1 MITTDFAVVALLGA
15 VLALSVVLGAVVAL
29 AVRARAPHARAPVA
43 QETSPDDGP
52 VTAPVKAPAKAPV
65 KSLPVKE
72 TPAGTGDQRTQHSIL
87 QRTLQEA
94 RRQAETNRQWYA
106 AAIEESGH
114 LLQRLQAAAD
124 EQARGYTGVSVPGL
138 LHPGFKDSLLAK
150 HHQSAIDLLGET
162 IRATRD
168 DLDRSA
174 RTGVRGMADEVQ
186 MYLARLQMKIDEAF
200 QDFPTQTPFHQT
212 LVDLDALTTWSLHA
226 VQRLRVLTG
235 SWPGMQRADCT
246 LREIVEGA
254 RGRISAYNRVDYTYL
269 PDVGEQ
275 YVEGRVVEPITIA
288 LTELLSNAA
297 TYSSDRV
304 GVYVT
309 AVPAGLRIVVEDAG
323 YGMNAF
329 QLAEAERQLSGRAD
343 LDVAGLADER
353 KLGFAV
359 IGRLAHDYGFRVDVS
374 APSGS
379 GGVKAV
385 CLIPSSVINPAP
397 AGQTP
402 PSGARRGDETPT
414 APQPPAVTSTAL
426 APAMATT
433 PQGLPKRERRQEPAT
448 PRPAVATQEA
458 LTDTRSPEEAAA
470 GLETLRRAF
479 TTGLTADAADP
490 EGNAQA

>member
-1 MITTDFAVVALLGA
+1 MITTDFAVATLLGA

-29 AVRARAPHARAPVA
+29 AVRARAPRTPAPAPARPA
-43 QETSPDDGP
+43 ERTSGTGPDTGPDTGP
-52 VTAPVKAPAKAPV
+52 VKAVQAPVKTGGQQAERAALQ
-65 KSLPVKE
+65 KS
-72 TPAGTGDQRTQHSIL
+72 
-87 QRTLQEA
+87 LQEA

-114 LLQRLQAAAD
+114 LLQRLQAVAD
-124 EQARGYTGVSVPGL
+124 EQARGYAGVSVPAL

-168 DLDRSA
+168 DIDRSA

-254 RGRISAYNRVDYTYL
+254 RGRISAYNRVDHTYL

-304 GVYVT
+304 SVYVT

-329 QLAEAERQLSGRAD
+329 QLAEAERRLSARAD

-397 AGQTP
+397 AGQRP
-402 PSGARRGDETPT
+402 AAGERRGDETPT
-414 APQPPAVTSTAL
+414 APQPPALATAVP
-426 APAMATT
+426 APAPVMATT

-479 TTGLTADAADP
+479 TTGLTAEAADP